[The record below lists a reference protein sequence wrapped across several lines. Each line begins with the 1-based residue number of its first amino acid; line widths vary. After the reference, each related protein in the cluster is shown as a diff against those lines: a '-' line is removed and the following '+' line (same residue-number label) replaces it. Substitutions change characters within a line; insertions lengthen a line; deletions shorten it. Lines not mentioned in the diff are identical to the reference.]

1 MGGSGT
7 WRETGLGPPPK
18 DRQSGRRGGRGEQGR
33 GAGRGWP
40 VPPAAPAAAPLVAG
54 PLPRSQ
60 TFVVVPGPPHAV
72 PSGALPREPV
82 ALTVCGH
89 WLPTPP
95 GSSGPGSTSGTAVG
109 TSSTGQARGAAPP
122 APGGLGGWASA
133 RPAGG
138 RGARAR
144 RRAGRSRGGADGHV
158 EAVCTWLQTVRTC
171 TPSTALSQRQRP
183 WREGACGLQ
192 LRQARPRRETR
203 PARVRHP
210 AALRP
215 SVISSRAKGR
225 QHSWVP

>member
-1 MGGSGT
+1 MCFRKSLASHVTRSQAGQEGSRTWPGSSSEGLRAQRRGWCRAGEMGGSGT

-133 RPAGG
+133 HPAGG

-158 EAVCTWLQTVRTC
+158 EAVCTWLQTVRT
-171 TPSTALSQRQRP
+171 
-183 WREGACGLQ
+183 
-192 LRQARPRRETR
+192 
-203 PARVRHP
+203 RV
-210 AALRP
+210 
-215 SVISSRAKGR
+215 SS
-225 QHSWVP
+225 